1 VDVRGLRTPVFAY
14 AGSRL
19 VVVVVTWVAD
29 VLRPDL
35 TFFAISS
42 SWDGPYYYGAATDGY
57 PPFLPMT
64 DGQVVKSQLGFFP
77 LYPMVV
83 RALAWLP
90 GVGPLD
96 AGVALSLVCGL
107 VATVL
112 VWWLADAIWDR
123 PTADRSAILFAFFPA
138 SFVFSMLYSEGLMLA
153 LSAGCLLALHRQRWL
168 LAGVLG
174 ALATA
179 TRPNAI
185 ALVPAAAVA
194 AFVAIRS
201 ERRWSALLAP
211 ALAPLGF
218 VAFHVFLRLRVGIW
232 DAYER
237 TQSAAWGQDVYLLAT
252 PTTIGDFLDQP
263 FQDVNITIA
272 VVGLLLGIAGFVLL
286 VKARPPAALL
296 AYVATILV
304 ISLSSEGLGL
314 KPRFLLTA
322 FPLVYGVAH
331 RLRPAGVG
339 TAIGAEAAL
348 LGALSFTVFA
358 TILTPP

>member
-1 VDVRGLRTPVFAY
+1 MEIKELRAPVIAY
-14 AGSRL
+14 VASRL
-19 VVVVVTWVAD
+19 VVGVVLWMAD
-29 VLRPDL
+29 AWLPNA
-35 TFFAISS
+35 TFFTISA

-57 PPFLPMT
+57 PPFLPMA

-83 RALAWLP
+83 GTFARLP

-96 AGVALSLVCGL
+96 AGVVLSLVCGL

-112 VWWLADAIWDR
+112 VWRLADAIWDR
-123 PTADRSAILFAFFPA
+123 ATADRSAILFAFFPA
-138 SFVFSMLYSEGLMLA
+138 SFVFSMVYSEGLMLA
-153 LSAGCLLALHRQRWL
+153 LAAGCLLALHRERWL

-194 AFVAIRS
+194 AYLAIRS
-201 ERRWSALLAP
+201 DRRWSALVAP
-211 ALAPLGF
+211 VLTPLGF

-237 TQSAAWGQDVYLLAT
+237 TQTAAWGQDVSLLAT
-252 PTTIGDFLDQP
+252 PETIGDFFDQP
-263 FQDVNITIA
+263 FQDVNITLA
-272 VVGLLLGIAGFVLL
+272 VAGLLIGIAGFVLL
-286 VKARPPAALL
+286 VKARPPPALL

-339 TAIGAEAAL
+339 TAVGLEAAL